1 MTQLLKLSY
10 RLQHRTLISKSYL
23 VGAQSNTNGKGFP
36 LELISNKVIS
46 LVTQTPP

>member
-36 LELISNKVIS
+36 LELISNKVVS